1 METVDIERTI
11 DTKFGAVGVPD
22 LAYFRRSEWLD
33 DSCLKLVLSHLMDQ
47 DRDDQGQSRIGGVNP
62 LCATLHDEAMKLQTI
77 ETSPF
82 DSINRLVLIP
92 VFLDGHWAGAVLDYK
107 NGKKVIFDPMQT
119 TYYYKIVCIVLDKYF
134 GKFAADLKPIRQRA
148 PRQEDTNSYGPL
160 TLLFF

>member
-82 DSINRLVLIP
+82 DSSNRLVLIP
-92 VFLDGHWAGAVLDYK
+92 VFLDGHWAGAVLDY
-107 NGKKVIFDPMQT
+107 
-119 TYYYKIVCIVLDKYF
+119 
-134 GKFAADLKPIRQRA
+134 
-148 PRQEDTNSYGPL
+148 
-160 TLLFF
+160 